1 MVLNIKHNVKLL
13 LLDVTKSPQPE
24 TNAPSP
30 RNSPK
35 KSATAQDGDF
45 HLVIHGGAR
54 ALAQLRWI
62 IRDLGRHGMNIRG

>member
-1 MVLNIKHNVKLL
+1 MIIYQMVNI
-13 LLDVTKSPQPE
+13 TKSSQPE
-24 TNAPSP
+24 
-30 RNSPK
+30 

-62 IRDLGRHGMNIRG
+62 IRDLRAAMGWTSGDEELEHPNWLPSGELT